1 MFYILHHPKG
11 TLMLSASD
19 KEQVV
24 KWSQRQ
30 LGTQARLVSVSEKN
44 FSKTDGF
51 VEKSGTGITAKDTE
65 GCQPVMCIMAN
76 FIQNVSDTEERHSQ
90 NDIYV
95 SGPRL
100 KGMKPAIH

>member
-30 LGTQARLVSVSEKN
+30 LGAQARLASISEKS
-44 FSKTDGF
+44 FSETTGF
-51 VEKSGTGITAKDTE
+51 VEKSGTGITAMDTD

-76 FIQNVSDTEERHSQ
+76 FMQNVSDVEERHSQ
-90 NDIYV
+90 KDIHV

>member
-19 KEQVV
+19 REQVV

-30 LGTQARLVSVSEKN
+30 LGKKARLATISEKEILEI
-44 FSKTDGF
+44 DGF
-51 VEKSGTGITAKDTE
+51 VEKSGTGITAGEID

-76 FIQNVSDTEERHSQ
+76 FIQNVSDAEESHMES
-90 NDIYV
+90 DHYV
-95 SGPRL
+95 SGPL
-100 KGMKPAIH
+100 MKGMKPVIH

>member
-1 MFYILHHPKG
+1 MF
-11 TLMLSASD
+11 SASD
-19 KEQVV
+19 REQVV

-30 LGTQARLVSVSEKN
+30 LGAQARLASISEKD
-44 FSKTDGF
+44 FAETDGF
-51 VEKSGTGITAKDTE
+51 VEKSGTGITAMDTE

-76 FIQNVSDTEERHSQ
+76 FIQNVSETEERHSQ